1 MLNVSALQGN
11 TRDRRWLMIEV
22 CREFQRGKC
31 SREADECR
39 YAHPPAHVSIE
50 NGHVT
55 ACFDSLKDQCTRDSC
70 KYLHPPK
77 LVKEELQ
84 ASSRAFSQTQTALQQ
99 LCNPLMLQQQAMC
112 ATQNMISPW
121 GFMVPQVM
129 PLSFTPTAVVIPE
142 VPCSGGR
149 RKDKSDKLEVCREY
163 QRSQCPRGN
172 DECKYA
178 HPEPHIHPDPNDNM
192 VTVCM
197 DFMKERCERESCRYY
212 HPPPHLQARVKANQ
226 LNASSLMAAAAQSQ
240 ALALG
245 PGGTGNQLSYTTPAS
260 SAALLPTSST
270 CTTPSMAFSSY
281 QSSPLSAALPSQY
294 YHAQQAAAL
303 APNPALQPTLNPM
316 YALSG
321 LNGLS
326 GGAHG
331 LAGAGLGQA
340 FSGAGLM
347 GGAGLMSMAG
357 AGNPGAG
364 LYDPA
369 TLSAMGALA
378 LPKDPIARSTM
389 LAQMA
394 AEKAVLTSRKR
405 KLMDTMSGYPEMV
418 KRQALGV
425 AGAGQASLMSPWNMS
440 QQLALQGALAGQGA
454 MTAQP
459 QLLTSSALMNPT
471 AAALMHQQAALGYT
485 TYALP
490 ASSSPYS
497 IPAQYPS
504 AQQTVAQTPTATP
517 TQ

>member
-1 MLNVSALQGN
+1 MRSDFVVHV
-11 TRDRRWLMIEV
+11 EV

-99 LCNPLMLQQQAMC
+99 LCNPLMLQQQAAMC

-129 PLSFTPTAVVIPE
+129 PLSFSPTAVVIPE

-178 HPEPHIHPDPNDNM
+178 HPEPHIHPDPSDNM

-197 DFMKERCERESCRYY
+197 DFMKERCERESCRYF

-245 PGGTGNQLSYTTPAS
+245 PGGTGTQLVTTTPTS
-260 SAALLPTSST
+260 TTALLPTSST
-270 CTTPSMAFSSY
+270 GTTPAFSTYNST
-281 QSSPLSAALPSQY
+281 SFSAASLPSPY
-294 YHAQQAAAL
+294 YHASFPTSL
-303 APNPALQPTLNPM
+303 TPNPALQPALNPM

-321 LNGLS
+321 LGGLS
-326 GGAHG
+326 GG
-331 LAGAGLGQA
+331 LAGAGLGQGLA
-340 FSGAGLM
+340 GAGLV
-347 GGAGLMSMAG
+347 GGTGLISM
-357 AGNPGAG
+357 PGAG
-364 LYDPA
+364 AHGHGLYDTSA
-369 TLSAMGALA
+369 LGAMGALA

-425 AGAGQASLMSPWNMS
+425 AGAGPAASLVSPWNMT

-454 MTAQP
+454 VAQP
-459 QLLTSSALMNPT
+459 QLLSNSALLNPT

-490 ASSSPYS
+490 ASSYNIQAAPYTS
-497 IPAQYPS
+497 V
-504 AQQTVAQTPTATP
+504 QQTVAQTPAVTP